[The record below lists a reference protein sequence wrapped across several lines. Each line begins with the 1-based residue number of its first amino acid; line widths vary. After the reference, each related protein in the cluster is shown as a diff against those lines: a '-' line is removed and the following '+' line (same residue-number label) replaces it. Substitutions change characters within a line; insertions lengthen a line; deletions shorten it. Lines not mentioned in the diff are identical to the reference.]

1 MNERAGS
8 SPPTSSTTMS
18 TWPSASTRLA
28 SVVIGRRLMSR
39 PPPGRVTSMS
49 AAAARRSRQ
58 PARSSSIA
66 RSASSSFPPPAPT
79 VPRPSNPMRTS
90 FTSVRSTPEALQAAQ
105 RLTDA
110 LLVFHQ
116 REPHEAFPVL
126 AEADSWG
133 DRHLCLLDQE
143 LREFQR
149 ADGTE
154 GLGDRG
160 PDEHRA
166 PRLLHRPPQL
176 VQPVHE
182 DVAAPAVNLHDVAH
196 DARIALERHDPGDL
210 DGLEGAVVEVRLDAS
225 ERVHHLRVAAHEA
238 EAPPRH
244 VV

>member
-28 SVVIGRRLMSR
+28 SVVIGRRVMSR
-39 PPPGRVTSMS
+39 PSRGRVTSRS
-49 AAAARRSRQ
+49 ATAARRRRQ

-66 RSASSSFPPPAPT
+66 RSDSSSFTTPAPT
-79 VPRPSNPMRTS
+79 VPRPSNPIRIS
-90 FTSVRSTPEALQAAQ
+90 FTPVRSTPEALQAAQ

-110 LLVFHQ
+110 LLIFHQ

-133 DRHLCLLDQE
+133 DRHLRLLDQE

-149 ADGTE
+149 ADGTK

-166 PRLLHRPPQL
+166 LRLLHRPPHL
-176 VQPVHE
+176 VQPVHQ
-182 DVAAPAVNLHDVAH
+182 DVAALAVHLDDV
-196 DARIALERHDPGDL
+196 
-210 DGLEGAVVEVRLDAS
+210 
-225 ERVHHLRVAAHEA
+225 
-238 EAPPRH
+238 
-244 VV
+244 